1 MAFLRGNDY
10 IYCMQTGLFFGSFN
24 PVHNGHMMLANYFLA
39 VQGLKEV
46 WFVVSPQNPLKQKST
61 LLDERQR
68 LQMVNLA
75 IGDYPKMKASN
86 IEFGLPQPSYTVNTL
101 AHLQEKYPKKEFALI
116 MGSDNLQSLHRW
128 KNYEEI
134 LNRHIIYVYP
144 RPGFSG
150 GEFTKHQ
157 NVVMTEAPIIEI
169 SSTQIREW
177 IKDKKDVRF
186 FMPNASWEYLK
197 EMHFY
202 SK

>member
-150 GEFTKHQ
+150 GEFAKHQ
-157 NVVMTEAPIIEI
+157 HVLMTEAPIIEI

-177 IKDKKDVRF
+177 IKNKKDVRF